1 MKQITEMFRPVA
13 NMDGSFN
20 IPKGVDFLLISAS
33 KFHPYV
39 TMRSIRQLEKNVDEG
54 LLDEKDFKQIMKLNT
69 LESYVLDDK
78 ITAYV
83 RLYK

>member
-20 IPKGVDFLLISAS
+20 IPKGVDFLLISTS
-33 KFHPYV
+33 KFHPYAAMKS
-39 TMRSIRQLEKNVDEG
+39 TRQIEKDVDEG

-69 LESYVLDDK
+69 LESYALDDK
-78 ITAYV
+78 ITVYV
-83 RLYK
+83 RLFK